1 MKPFNPEKAQ
11 FYYDT
16 ASSFQDALVKS
27 SNQLLEYEDKI
38 RTLKNENAEL
48 KKQVDSLVSNLAAA
62 HEDRNEEAKSV
73 FLAKQVEIPELLR
86 ENAALRAEL
95 EEIKKAFAPTF
106 VSLMQAECVKLEGEN
121 AALRKDKE
129 RLDLLNTLRQYY
141 SHPPLRKVSGWAW
154 SIVDERE
161 ERTGDIRDTIDAI
174 KNKTENDKITY
185 HKGPDFMASGV
196 AVVHTF

>member
-38 RTLKNENAEL
+38 RTLKNENDEL

-86 ENAALRAEL
+86 ENAALR
-95 EEIKKAFAPTF
+95 
-106 VSLMQAECVKLEGEN
+106 M
-121 AALRKDKE
+121 DKE
-129 RLDLLNTLRQYY
+129 RLDWLEHQANFSFGRCLAAPEDADSPAFALSVGLHNHKRKFSASSLR
-141 SHPPLRKVSGWAW
+141 AA
-154 SIVDERE
+154 
-161 ERTGDIRDTIDAI
+161 IDAAR
-174 KNKTENDKITY
+174 KAQ
-185 HKGPDFMASGV
+185 P
-196 AVVHTF
+196 

>member
-48 KKQVDSLVSNLAAA
+48 KKQVDSLVANLAAA

-73 FLAKQVEIPELLR
+73 FVAKQVEIPELLR

-121 AALRKDKE
+121 AALRELAARMATEMRETDHEFASLQDYDARKE
-129 RLDLLNTLRQYY
+129 AQ
-141 SHPPLRKVSGWAW
+141 S
-154 SIVDERE
+154 
-161 ERTGDIRDTIDAI
+161 
-174 KNKTENDKITY
+174 
-185 HKGPDFMASGV
+185 
-196 AVVHTF
+196 

>member
-38 RTLKNENAEL
+38 RTLKNENDEL

-86 ENAALRAEL
+86 ENAALRTVLKRWLKVADDCHREQQ
-95 EEIKKAFAPTF
+95 EVGYSEYNITAG
-106 VSLMQAECVKLEGEN
+106 LMVDTCALLD
-121 AALRKDKE
+121 AARKE
-129 RLDLLNTLRQYY
+129 AQ
-141 SHPPLRKVSGWAW
+141 P
-154 SIVDERE
+154 
-161 ERTGDIRDTIDAI
+161 
-174 KNKTENDKITY
+174 
-185 HKGPDFMASGV
+185 
-196 AVVHTF
+196 

>member
-38 RTLKNENAEL
+38 RTLKNENDEL

-86 ENAALRAEL
+86 ENAALR
-95 EEIKKAFAPTF
+95 
-106 VSLMQAECVKLEGEN
+106 MD
-121 AALRKDKE
+121 KD
-129 RLDLLNTLRQYY
+129 RLDWIFWPSR
-141 SHPPLRKVSGWAW
+141 SRKARTRMLKLIGTPGYRGDEGGMLAW
-154 SIVDERE
+154 
-161 ERTGDIRDTIDAI
+161 RDAIDAAM
-174 KNKTENDKITY
+174 KE
-185 HKGPDFMASGV
+185 GQQ
-196 AVVHTF
+196 

>member
-38 RTLKNENAEL
+38 RTLKNENDEL

-86 ENAALRAEL
+86 ENIALREALKNAIMLLRRWNKNDVTDDVVIETRKAIHAAL
-95 EEIKKAFAPTF
+95 
-106 VSLMQAECVKLEGEN
+106 
-121 AALRKDKE
+121 KE
-129 RLDLLNTLRQYY
+129 AQT
-141 SHPPLRKVSGWAW
+141 
-154 SIVDERE
+154 
-161 ERTGDIRDTIDAI
+161 
-174 KNKTENDKITY
+174 
-185 HKGPDFMASGV
+185 
-196 AVVHTF
+196 